1 MNKRKLTPNTIN
13 LLIERNIHII
23 ASIPPAIIVDISII
37 IKSFN
42 GSNFDIDFEAY
53 FAITDIIR

>member
-13 LLIERNIHII
+13 LLIERNIQKI

-37 IKSFN
+37 IKCFD
-42 GSNFDIDFEAY
+42 GSIFDVDFEGY
-53 FAITDIIR
+53 FAIAANIV